1 MSKNKKEVPIEE
13 AIPKINENSTAIVQQ
28 IHHKRLAYVFS
39 ELDSDQDGFIS
50 AKKICIET
58 IK

>member
-1 MSKNKKEVPIEE
+1 MSKIKKEYPIEE

-28 IHHKRLAYVFS
+28 IHHKRLAYIFA
-39 ELDSDQDGFIS
+39 ELDNDQDGFIS
-50 AKKICIET
+50 AKKISIDS

>member
-1 MSKNKKEVPIEE
+1 MSKNKKEVPVEE

-50 AKKICIET
+50 AKKICI
-58 IK
+58 